1 MFRSPLWEHP
11 VQPTDFLLLRQ
22 SDGRWTVRRLQGTA
36 VRARAART
44 TVASAPPDVRR
55 ALAPPHTQVAGHQ
68 EPFESGLVHPP
79 GARENADYLDRLV
92 QVVAYRLF
100 RDKMEALERER
111 RGDEDALV
119 FDADFRSVLGRDFD
133 MERLKGHLKEMT
145 TARRGSFALADD
157 EEIPS
162 EEVLREKLTPEMARA
177 RPRPRAAARAQIQ
190 GTDADMRRLTKPEA
204 AQVLINLGLKEE
216 EIRPLGRRAR
226 AAAPPV
232 HAGEADAA
240 VSINGGCP
248 AARQVAARAQ
258 DPRAVRAGRQDGP
271 PGDQGGGERRVTL
284 PAAGAPHGRS
294 GSGPAPPG
302 RDAHEAP
309 HGAAAGVRRGGVAG
323 LRRERRQRGRRQR
336 QRGLLQGA

>member
-145 TARRGSFALADD
+145 TARRGSFALAED

-177 RPRPRAAARAQIQ
+177 RPRPRAAARAHRAVPPSPPPPDHRCAA
-190 GTDADMRRLTKPEA
+190 TRRS
-204 AQVLINLGLKEE
+204 
-216 EIRPLGRRAR
+216 RRAWRGCR
-226 AAAPPV
+226 AWASSRRRRWWTRRRACRAP
-232 HAGEADAA
+232 
-240 VSINGGCP
+240 SRGCGSTTGTSSTRSC
-248 AARQVAARAQ
+248 AT
-258 DPRAVRAGRQDGP
+258 P
-271 PGDQGGGERRVTL
+271 PSPSSWSCG
-284 PAAGAPHGRS
+284 
-294 GSGPAPPG
+294 
-302 RDAHEAP
+302 
-309 HGAAAGVRRGGVAG
+309 
-323 LRRERRQRGRRQR
+323 
-336 QRGLLQGA
+336 